1 MRKLLSALSAWF
13 GIAFYALVGFFAVL
27 YLSTLDW
34 STIATIRPNWWLLL
48 VATGFGLAARFWF
61 AGIWVYFLR
70 RLGAQLAPGQLAE
83 LFEVYAKSWLG
94 RYIPG
99 SVAWVLGKIYF
110 ASKLGISKTRLAVS
124 SFLEA
129 VLQIVVV
136 LITASLL
143 LLVDPRSYELAGQWV
158 WLLMAVALGGL
169 LLVWPPI
176 LSRALGWVYELVKG
190 AVLEVS
196 SIPNGKTLATGMVAF
211 AASSIISGSAFFFVA
226 WAIDPNIGW
235 REFLFILAA
244 SNIAS
249 AVSMV
254 AVFAPAGIGVR
265 EAIQIAALILVMDV
279 ETAVVA
285 TVVMR
290 LASII
295 WDLAFLAI
303 AKILGRATRLKR

>member
-1 MRKLLSALSAWF
+1 VREAFRALSRWF
-13 GIAFYALVGFFAVL
+13 GVAFYVLIAFFAVL

-34 STIATIRPNWWLLL
+34 DAISQIRPNWGLLA
-48 VATGFGLAARFWF
+48 VATALGLAARYWF
-61 AGIWVYFLR
+61 AGIWVYFLKN
-70 RLGAQLAPGQLAE
+70 LGAKLAPGQLVE
-83 LFEVYAKSWLG
+83 LLEVYAKSWLG

-110 ASKLGISKTRLAVS
+110 ASKLGISKTRLAIS

-143 LLVDPRSYELAGQWV
+143 LIVDPRSYELAGQWV
-158 WLLMAVALGGL
+158 WLLVATALVGL
-169 LLVWPPI
+169 IVVWPPL
-176 LSRALGWVYELVKG
+176 LSRAVSWLYEFVKG

-196 SIPNGKTLATGMVAF
+196 SLPTNRTLVTGMLAF
-211 AASSIISGSAFFFVA
+211 AVSSVISGSAFFFVA
-226 WAIDPNIGW
+226 WAVDPTIGW

-254 AVFAPAGIGVR
+254 TIFAPAGLGVR
-265 EAIQIAALILVMDV
+265 EAIQIAALILVMDA

-285 TVVMR
+285 TILMR
-290 LASII
+290 LLSIV
-295 WDLAFLAI
+295 WDALFLGLAKLVR
-303 AKILGRATRLKR
+303 RARLSE

>member
-1 MRKLLSALSAWF
+1 MREAFRALSRWF
-13 GIAFYALVGFFAVL
+13 GVAFYVLIAFFAVL

-34 STIATIRPNWWLLL
+34 DAISQIRPNWGLIA
-48 VATGFGLAARFWF
+48 VATALGLAARYWY
-61 AGIWVYFLR
+61 AGIWVYFLKN
-70 RLGAQLAPGQLAE
+70 LGAKLAPGQVVE
-83 LFEVYAKSWLG
+83 LLEVYAKSWLG

-110 ASKLGISKTRLAVS
+110 ASKLGISKTRLAIS

-143 LLVDPRSYELAGQWV
+143 LIVDPRSYELAGQWV
-158 WLLMAVALGGL
+158 WLLIATAMVGL
-169 LLVWPPI
+169 ILVWPPL
-176 LSRALGWVYELVKG
+176 LSRAVSWLYEFLKG

-196 SIPNGKTLATGMVAF
+196 SLPTNRTLVTGMLAF
-211 AASSIISGSAFFFVA
+211 AVSSLISGSAFFFVA
-226 WAIDPNIGW
+226 WAVDPNIGW

-254 AVFAPAGIGVR
+254 TIFAPAGLGVR
-265 EAIQIAALILVMDV
+265 EAIQIAALILVMDA

-285 TVVMR
+285 TILMR
-290 LASII
+290 LLSIV
-295 WDLAFLAI
+295 WDALFLGI
-303 AKILGRATRLKR
+303 AKLVRRARLSE

>member
-1 MRKLLSALSAWF
+1 MREFFKSLSRWF
-13 GIAFYALVGFFAVL
+13 GFAFYALIAFFAAL

-34 STIATIRPNWWLLL
+34 QVIAGIRPNWGLLA
-48 VATGFGLAARFWF
+48 VATALGLAARYWY
-61 AGIWVYFLR
+61 AGIWVYFLKN
-70 RLGAQLAPGQLAE
+70 LGAKLAPGQLVE
-83 LFEVYAKSWLG
+83 LLEVYAKSWLG

-110 ASKLGISKTRLAVS
+110 ASKLGISKTRLAIS

-129 VLQIVVV
+129 LLQIVVV

-158 WLLMAVALGGL
+158 WLLIATALLGL
-169 LLVWPPI
+169 IMVWPPV
-176 LSRALGWVYELVKG
+176 LSRTVSWLYEFVKG
-190 AVLEVS
+190 VVLETS
-196 SIPNGKTLATGMVAF
+196 SLPTNRTLATGMLAF
-211 AASSIISGSAFFFVA
+211 AASSLISGSAFFFVA
-226 WAIDPNIGW
+226 WAVDPTIGW

-254 AVFAPAGIGVR
+254 AIFAPAGLGVR
-265 EAIQIAALILVMDV
+265 EAIQIAALILVMDA

-285 TVVMR
+285 TILMR
-290 LASII
+290 LLSIL
-295 WDLAFLAI
+295 WDALFLGI
-303 AKILGRATRLKR
+303 AKLVRRARLSE

>member
-1 MRKLLSALSAWF
+1 MREAFRALSRWF
-13 GIAFYALVGFFAVL
+13 GLAFYALIAFFAAL

-34 STIATIRPNWWLLL
+34 EVIAQIRPNWWLLGL
-48 VATGFGLAARFWF
+48 ATALGLAARYWY
-61 AGIWVYFLR
+61 AGIWVYFLKN
-70 RLGAQLAPGQLAE
+70 LGASLAPGQLVE
-83 LFEVYAKSWLG
+83 LLEVYAKSWLG

-110 ASKLGISKTRLAVS
+110 ASKLGISKTRLAIS

-143 LLVDPRSYELAGQWV
+143 LIVDPRSYELAGQWV
-158 WLLMAVALGGL
+158 WLLIATALLGL
-169 LLVWPPI
+169 IVVWPPV
-176 LSRALGWVYELVKG
+176 LSRAVSWLYEFAKGVALETSSLPTNRTLVTG
-190 AVLEVS
+190 MAAFAVS
-196 SIPNGKTLATGMVAF
+196 SL
-211 AASSIISGSAFFFVA
+211 ISGSAFFFVA
-226 WAIDPNIGW
+226 WAVDPTIGW

-254 AVFAPAGIGVR
+254 AIFAPAGLGVR
-265 EAIQIAALILVMDV
+265 EAIQIAALMLVMDA

-285 TVVMR
+285 TILMR
-290 LASII
+290 LLSIV
-295 WDLAFLAI
+295 WDALFLGI
-303 AKILGRATRLKR
+303 AKLVRRARLSE

>member
-1 MRKLLSALSAWF
+1 MREAFRALSRWF
-13 GIAFYALVGFFAVL
+13 GFAFYVLIAFFAVL

-34 STIATIRPNWWLLL
+34 AAISQIRPNWWLIA
-48 VATGFGLAARFWF
+48 VATALGLAARYWY
-61 AGIWVYFLR
+61 AGIWVYFLKN
-70 RLGAQLAPGQLAE
+70 LGAKLAPGQLVE
-83 LFEVYAKSWLG
+83 LLEVYAKSWLG

-110 ASKLGISKTRLAVS
+110 ASKLGISKTRLAIS

-143 LLVDPRSYELAGQWV
+143 LIVDPRSYELAGQWV
-158 WLLMAVALGGL
+158 WLLVATALVGL
-169 LLVWPPI
+169 IVVWPPL
-176 LSRALGWVYELVKG
+176 LSRAVSWLYEFVKG

-196 SIPNGKTLATGMVAF
+196 SLPTNRTLVTGMLAF
-211 AASSIISGSAFFFVA
+211 AVSSLISGSAFFFVA
-226 WAIDPNIGW
+226 WAVDPTIGW

-254 AVFAPAGIGVR
+254 TIFAPAGLGVR
-265 EAIQIAALILVMDV
+265 EAIQIAALILVMDA

-285 TVVMR
+285 TILMR
-290 LASII
+290 LLSIV
-295 WDLAFLAI
+295 WDAIFLAI
-303 AKILGRATRLKR
+303 AKLVRRARLSE